1 MKSPALKQTFD
12 NAGIVAL
19 PGTPASFALFIG
31 GEIDKYERIISAARI
46 TLD

>member
-1 MKSPALKQTFD
+1 MTQAFETS
-12 NAGIVAL
+12 GIVAL
-19 PGTPASFALFIG
+19 PGTPASFSLFLG